1 MSQMKERK
9 APPVSKGT
17 TSETWNSVPW
27 KKLEQHCFR
36 IQKRIYRASQRGNQ
50 RAVHKLQKLL
60 MKSEAARMLAVRRVT
75 QENQGKKT
83 AGVDGVKSVKP
94 KERLLMAQQIH
105 PKHWKHGKAQ
115 PVRRVWIPK
124 PGKDERRPLGIPT
137 MHERARQCLA
147 KLALEPEWEA
157 RFEANSYGFRPA
169 RSAHDALDAIFN
181 GIRYKAKFVLDAD
194 LKACFDNINQEALLN
209 KLHTYTAMK
218 QAVKGWLKAGV
229 LEDGVFAPTEA
240 GTPQGGTISPLL
252 ANIALQGM
260 EEAILSKRNR
270 KHVEQ
275 PILIRYADDY
285 VVLHSDLEKLRQ
297 AEQKLTDWLA
307 DMGLHMNP
315 KKTRITHTLTPHEG
329 NVGFDF
335 LGFSVRQFPVGK
347 THTGKNTYGKPLGF
361 KTIIRPSKEAIK
373 RHILTLNHRMK
384 KMRSYP
390 QWKVIKELNPV
401 IWGWSNYYRT
411 VVSSDTFSACDRH
424 VWFQLQSWA
433 RRRHPRKKRSWID
446 AKYWKQ
452 VDGRDTF
459 CTPLGAKL
467 RLHRDT
473 AIQRHKKVRGTTSPY
488 DGNLLYWSQRLKA
501 HPLMHARKAKLL
513 QKQQGKCRWCEL
525 LFRDE
530 DILEIDHIDQN
541 HSNNKL
547 SNLML
552 LHLHCHDQRH
562 SKLTKTI
569 IKEKTPKKR
578 EKKSENKLPDG
589 YSQKTWDAEMA
600 VLKERIRKLEREGIS
615 IK

>member
-1 MSQMKERK
+1 MKDRK
-9 APPVSKGT
+9 APPESKDT

-27 KKLEQHCFR
+27 KKLEQHCYR

-83 AGVDGVKSVKP
+83 AGVDGIKSVKP
-94 KERLLMAQQIH
+94 KERLLMAQQVH
-105 PKHWKHGKAQ
+105 PKHWKYCKPK

-124 PGKDERRPLGIPT
+124 PGKDEKRPLGIPT
-137 MHERARQCLA
+137 MYERARQCLA
-147 KLALEPEWEA
+147 KLALEPEWESK
-157 RFEANSYGFRPA
+157 FEANSYGFRPA
-169 RSAHDALDAIFN
+169 RSVHDAIDAIFN
-181 GIRYKAKFVLDAD
+181 GIRFKAKFVLDAD
-194 LKACFDNINQEALLN
+194 LKACFDNINQEALLK
-209 KLHTYTAMK
+209 KLHTSTALK
-218 QAVKGWLKAGV
+218 HAIKGWLKAGV
-229 LEDGVFAPTEA
+229 LENGIFAPTEA

-285 VVLHSDLEKLRQ
+285 VVLHSDLEKLKQ

-315 KKTRITHTLTPHEG
+315 KKTTITHTLTPYEG
-329 NVGFDF
+329 KVGFDF

-347 THTGKNTYGKPLGF
+347 THTGKNTVGKPLGF

-373 RHILTLNHRMK
+373 RHILALNHRMK

-390 QWKVIKELNPV
+390 QWKLIKELNPM

-411 VVSSDTFSACDRH
+411 VVSSDTFSACDRQ

-459 CTPLGAKL
+459 CTALGAKL

-473 AIQRHKKVRGTTSPY
+473 AIQRHEKIRGTASPY
-488 DGNLLYWSQRLKA
+488 DGNLLYWSQRLKT

-513 QKQQGKCRWCEL
+513 HKQKGKCRWCEL
-525 LFRDE
+525 LFRDG

-541 HSNNKL
+541 HSNNML
-547 SNLML
+547 SNLAL
-552 LHLHCHDQRH
+552 LHLHCHDERH

-569 IKEKTPKKR
+569 TEKKAPKKQR
-578 EKKSENKLPDG
+578 KKSENELPDG
-589 YSQKTWDAEMA
+589 YTQEQWDAEMA
-600 VLKERIRKLEREGIS
+600 VSKERLRKLEQEGIPL
-615 IK
+615 K

>member
-1 MSQMKERK
+1 M
-9 APPVSKGT
+9 
-17 TSETWNSVPW
+17 
-27 KKLEQHCFR
+27 FR

-50 RAVHKLQKLL
+50 RAVQKLQKLL
-60 MKSEAARMLAVRRVT
+60 LKSEAARMLAVRRVT

-94 KERLLMAQQIH
+94 KERLLMAQQVH
-105 PKHWKHGKAQ
+105 PKHCKHCTSK

-124 PGKDERRPLGIPT
+124 PGKAEKRPLGIPT
-137 MHERARQCLA
+137 MFERVRQCLA

-157 RFEANSYGFRPA
+157 TFEANSYGFRPA
-169 RSAHDALDAIFN
+169 RSAHDAIGAIFN
-181 GIRYKAKFVLDAD
+181 GIRYKPKYVLDAD

-209 KLHTYTAMK
+209 KLHTYAAMR
-218 QAVKGWLKAGV
+218 QTVKSWLKAGV
-229 LEDGVFAPTEA
+229 LEEGMFAPTEA

-260 EEAILSKRNR
+260 EEALLSKRNR
-270 KHVEQ
+270 THVEQ
-275 PILIRYADDY
+275 PILIRYADDF
-285 VVLHSDLEKLRQ
+285 VVLHSDVEALKQ
-297 AEQKLTDWLA
+297 AEQKLVIWLA
-307 DMGLHMNP
+307 EMGLTMNA
-315 KKTRITHTLTPHEG
+315 KKTKITHTLTTYEG

-335 LGFSVRQFPVGK
+335 LGFSIRQFPVGK
-347 THTGKNTYGKPLGF
+347 THTGKNSVGKPLGF

-373 RHILTLNHRMK
+373 RHILSLNHRMK

-390 QWKVIKELNPV
+390 QWKLIQDLNPV

-433 RRRHPRKKRSWID
+433 RRRHSRKKRRWID

-473 AIQRHKKVRGTTSPY
+473 AIQRHEKVRGTASPY
-488 DGNLLYWSQRLKA
+488 DGSLLYWSQRLKT
-501 HPLMHARKAKLL
+501 HPLMHARRAKLL
-513 QKQQGKCRWCEL
+513 QKQQGKCRWCGL
-525 LFRDE
+525 TFRDG
-530 DILEIDHIDQN
+530 DVMEIDHIDHN
-541 HSNNKL
+541 HQHDVP

-552 LHLHCHDQRH
+552 LHLHCHDERH
-562 SKLTKTI
+562 SKLTKTVL
-569 IKEKTPKKR
+569 
-578 EKKSENKLPDG
+578 EKKGPRKQKSNPESKLPEG
-589 YSQKTWDAEMA
+589 CTQETWDAEMA
-600 VLKERIRKLEREGIS
+600 VIKERIRKLEREGIS